1 MRPATM
7 APECAAI
14 DAVRGAAEDRAPDS
28 IWGKVVVLGMS
39 IAVFTVLHVIISVIA
54 IAAGFVV
61 LGGMFSSHRLP
72 GWTAL
77 FLVFTVLTSVTGFMF
92 PITAFTPALGTGIVA
107 SVVLVVTFLALYA
120 FNLSGRWRAVYV
132 VTAVISLYLNVF
144 VFIVQGF
151 QKVTFLQ
158 PFAPTG
164 SEPPFLVAQLA
175 ALAVFI
181 ALGFVAL
188 VKFHPERNPA
198 F

>member
-1 MRPATM
+1 
-7 APECAAI
+7 
-14 DAVRGAAEDRAPDS
+14 
-28 IWGKVVVLGMS
+28 MS

-61 LGGMFSSHRLP
+61 LGGMFSSNRLP

-92 PITAFTPALGTGIVA
+92 PLTVFTPALGTGIVA
-107 SVVLVVTFLALYA
+107 SLVLVVTFLALYT
-120 FNLSGRWRAVYV
+120 FDLNGRWRAVYV
-132 VTAVISLYLNVF
+132 VTAVVSLYLNVF

-175 ALAVFI
+175 ALAAFI
-181 ALGFVAL
+181 ALGFIAL
-188 VKFHPERNPA
+188 AKFHPERSPSL
-198 F
+198 